1 MRKGELIFN
10 YAIVIMPLALGLVLA
25 GFRGLYN
32 RMPGSAFWSM
42 AVFLLLGLA
51 LFLKAKLSVIRQG
64 RLFTFGP
71 SQMSKNNRMAYFIGY
86 VGMGTGIFLLIV
98 YSAVFR

>member
-25 GFRGLYN
+25 SFIGLCY
-32 RMPGSAFWSM
+32 RMPGSAFWTM
-42 AVFLLLGLA
+42 AVFFLLGFV
-51 LFLKAKLSVIRQG
+51 LFVKAKLSVIKQG
-64 RLFTFGP
+64 ILFTFGP
-71 SQMSKNNRMAYFIGY
+71 SKMSQPNLIAYFIGY
-86 VGMGTGIFLLIV
+86 GGMGTGLLLLIS